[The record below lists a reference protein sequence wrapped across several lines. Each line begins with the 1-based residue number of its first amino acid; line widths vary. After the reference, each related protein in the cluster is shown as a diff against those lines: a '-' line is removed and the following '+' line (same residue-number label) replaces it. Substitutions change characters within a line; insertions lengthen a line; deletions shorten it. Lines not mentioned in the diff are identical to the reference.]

1 MPAIVKFSDFALDQ
15 GRFELRRGERTLKLE
30 KLPMELLFL
39 MVERRGELV
48 TRDEIVKRLWGANV
62 FLEADRSINTAVSKL
77 RVALRDDAE
86 RPRYIQTV
94 VGKGYRFI
102 ASLS

>member
-77 RVALRDDAE
+77 RVALRDDAD

-94 VGKGYRFI
+94 VGKGYRM
-102 ASLS
+102 